1 MLGVTKLL
9 CEIDKISEGV
19 KSYGHGTSPR
29 LLQFSNEKKPVI
41 VWNVTRRC
49 NLHCV
54 HCYSD
59 SYDYKYNDEL
69 STEEGTALINDLSD
83 FKCPVIIFSGGDPL
97 LRGDLFFLAEYAKN
111 KGIRCALSTNGIT
124 TDRAIAK
131 KIKDAGF
138 AYVGVSLDGI
148 GDVNDS
154 FRGVKGAFKK
164 GLDGMRYCRDEGIR
178 VGIRFTMSR
187 RTISELPKI
196 FDLAEKE
203 DIPRIYISHLVYSGR
218 GERIKKDDLSHD
230 ETRKAMDFIFDKAI
244 GFHKRGVDKDVL
256 TGNNDADGVYLY
268 IKARNEDPEKAE
280 KIYALLKKRGGN
292 SSGVSIG
299 CIDSQGYVHP
309 DQFWFH
315 YSFGNIRDRRF
326 SEIWNDTSDAL
337 MKGLKNKTK
346 MVKGR
351 CKECNYLNICGGN
364 YRIRAEVIFGDVW
377 AEDPGC
383 YLTDKEIGS
392 AAVEKIVSM
401 GL

>member
-9 CEIDKISEGV
+9 CEVDKISEGV
-19 KSYGHGTSPR
+19 KFCGHSASPR
-29 LLQFSNEKKPVI
+29 LLQFSNEKRPVV

-49 NLHCV
+49 NLHCI

-59 SYDYKYNDEL
+59 SYDYQYNDEL
-69 STEEGTALINDLSD
+69 ITKEGINLIDDLAY

-97 LRGDLFFLAEYAKN
+97 LRGDLFEFVKYAKG
-111 KGIRCALSTNGIT
+111 KGIRCALSTNGVLVDGET
-124 TDRAIAK
+124 AG

-138 AYVGVSLDGI
+138 SYVGVSLDGI

-154 FRGVKGAFKK
+154 FRGVKGAFQK
-164 GLDGMRYCRDEGIR
+164 GFDGMKLCRDAGIR
-178 VGIRFTMSR
+178 VGIRFTMSK
-187 RTISELPKI
+187 RTINELPKI

-218 GERIKKDDLSHD
+218 GERIKKDDLTHE
-230 ETRKAMDFIFDKAI
+230 ETRKAMDFIFDKTAD
-244 GFHKRGVDKDVL
+244 FYKRGLNKDVL

-268 IKARNEDPEKAE
+268 LKVREEDSKRGE
-280 KIYALLKKRGGN
+280 KIYGLLKKRGGN

-315 YSFGNIRDRRF
+315 YSFGNIRERRF
-326 SEIWNDTSDAL
+326 SEIWMDTSDPL
-337 MKGLKNKTK
+337 MKGLKNKAK

-351 CKECNYLNICGGN
+351 CGACSYLEICGGN
-364 YRIRAEVIFGDVW
+364 YRVRAEVIYSDVW

-383 YLTDKEIGS
+383 YLTDEEIGIAS
-392 AAVEKIVSM
+392 KRY
-401 GL
+401 